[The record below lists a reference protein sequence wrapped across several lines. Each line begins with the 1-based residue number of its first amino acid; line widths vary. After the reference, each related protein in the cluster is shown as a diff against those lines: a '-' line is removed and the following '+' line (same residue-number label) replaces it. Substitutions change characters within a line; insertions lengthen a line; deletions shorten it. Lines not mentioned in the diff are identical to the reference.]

1 LTAALCREDNLRVS
15 DAAEMS
21 PAEVDGWR
29 WGGIS
34 RTAGYV
40 AGFGLFVGTLLF
52 LLDATH
58 VLGADPS
65 FHKTAARPLQDEA
78 NFWVAFFA
86 HKHHILWDI
95 IARDTLLLLR
105 S

>member
-1 LTAALCREDNLRVS
+1 
-15 DAAEMS
+15 
-21 PAEVDGWR
+21 
-29 WGGIS
+29 
-34 RTAGYV
+34 
-40 AGFGLFVGTLLF
+40 
-52 LLDATH
+52 

-95 IARDTLLLLR
+95 IARDTLFLLR